1 MRSDQRNSRM
11 SSIISYQTRNMDLI
25 ICTLKTIIRVGA
37 AMAAKTEI
45 NIMSNTITTIKTC
58 TDHRNQWSVD
68 RNGKCQSCWRML
80 TLPTG
85 TTISDKTII
94 KTKEEMTNAS
104 SKTEGIRGIIDTR
117 LTTTASLREAIDI
130 IAMADIATR
139 AQSSQ
144 TTIVI

>member
-1 MRSDQRNSRM
+1 
-11 SSIISYQTRNMDLI
+11 MDLI

-45 NIMSNTITTIKTC
+45 NIMSNTITTIKTF
-58 TDHRNQWSVD
+58 TDHKNQWNVD

-85 TTISDKTII
+85 TTIDKTII
-94 KTKEEMTNAS
+94 KTKEEMTNAT
-104 SKTEGIRGIIDTR
+104 SKTEGTKGIIDTR
-117 LTTTASLREAIDI
+117 LTTIASLREAIDI

-139 AQSSQ
+139 GQSSQ
-144 TTIVI
+144 TTIVIYRTTKERQSVSTAISE

>member
-1 MRSDQRNSRM
+1 
-11 SSIISYQTRNMDLI
+11 MDLI
-25 ICTLKTIIRVGA
+25 TCTLKTIIRVGA

-58 TDHRNQWSVD
+58 TDHRNQWNVD
-68 RNGKCQSCWRML
+68 KNGKCQSCWRML

-85 TTISDKTII
+85 TTII
-94 KTKEEMTNAS
+94 KTKEEMTNAT
-104 SKTEGIRGIIDTR
+104 SKTDGIRGIIDTR

-144 TTIVI
+144 TTIVIYRTTKERQSDSTAISE